1 MSELYQRIEMLCK
14 ANGVTITQMCRE
26 SGVSRGGLSD
36 LKAGR
41 TKFLSSETMNR
52 IAEYFHVTVDFLL
65 GKEIQTKKDPAEDSG
80 VTDEDIKF
88 ALFGGGDVTDEQF
101 EEVKQF
107 ARFVRERDAAKA
119 AQQKN

>member
-1 MSELYQRIEMLCK
+1 MFYDTYCSLCKKHGISPSAAAIEMGISKGTVSVWKNRGIMPQAQQLQK
-14 ANGVTITQMCRE
+14 I
-26 SGVSRGGLSD
+26 SDYFGVS
-36 LKAGR
+36 
-41 TKFLSSETMNR
+41 
-52 IAEYFHVTVDFLL
+52 VDYLL
-65 GKEIQTKKDPAEDSG
+65 GKEIQTKKDPAENSG

-107 ARFVRERDAAKA
+107 ARFVRERDASKA